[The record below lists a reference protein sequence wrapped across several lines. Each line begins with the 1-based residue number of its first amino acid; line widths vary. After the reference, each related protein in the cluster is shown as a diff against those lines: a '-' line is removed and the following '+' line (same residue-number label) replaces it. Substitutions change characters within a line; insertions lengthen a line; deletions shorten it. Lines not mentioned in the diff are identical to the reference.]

1 MIDGQ
6 GNLNDEAI
14 NSTLILTDVVM
25 IHFHR
30 QDFDDQNQLNDLKNK
45 IQMVQNA
52 MNNCRKKIHVILV
65 VRDANESLILKKSKL
80 FDEIRPLLS
89 LCIDSISYK
98 KKT

>member
-14 NSTLILTDVVM
+14 NSTLILTDIVM

-52 MNNCRKKIHVILV
+52 MNNCHKKIHVMLV
-65 VRDANESLILKKSKL
+65 VRDANESLILKKSKV
-80 FDEIRPLLS
+80 EK
-89 LCIDSISYK
+89 ISNTYY
-98 KKT
+98 

>member
-52 MNNCRKKIHVILV
+52 MNNCRKKIHVMLV
-65 VRDANESLILKKSKL
+65 VRDANESLILKKSKV
-80 FDEIRPLLS
+80 EK
-89 LCIDSISYK
+89 ISNTYY
-98 KKT
+98 